1 MREPSTDLLHAMQAR
16 SQLGH
21 APPLGMAANRPE
33 IKKAARGD
41 FDYRVISALL
51 VEVRRE
57 LSTDLLHAM
66 QAR

>member
-1 MREPSTDLLHAMQAR
+1 MEKE
-16 SQLGH
+16 
-21 APPLGMAANRPE
+21 APDGMPVNRPE

-41 FDYRVISALL
+41 FDLFTTYLLAVSALL

>member
-1 MREPSTDLLHAMQAR
+1 MEKE
-16 SQLGH
+16 
-21 APPLGMAANRPE
+21 APDGMPANRPE
-33 IKKAARGD
+33 IKKTAQGD
-41 FDYRVISALL
+41 FDYRASSALL